1 MQIRIIM
8 SRRLP
13 GSLLLVL
20 LLMGLLYTRVAWAES
35 SAPQTGTVQVNVS
48 PLLLLLNDE
57 VTIKVGPYT
66 CHFVKDITPASVC
79 SNLPPGAYEVS
90 AQAEGYIVSP
100 PAYHIDVPFN
110 TKGNLHFKFYA
121 NNHQLYMPSL
131 QVE

>member
-1 MQIRIIM
+1 M

-35 SAPQTGTVQVNVS
+35 SAPQTGTVQVSVS

-57 VTIKVGPYT
+57 VTIQVGPYT
-66 CHFVKDITPASVC
+66 CRFVKDSTPASVC
-79 SNLPPGAYEVS
+79 SNLPPGEYEVS

-100 PAYHIDVPFN
+100 SAYHIEVPSKMNSDLYFR
-110 TKGNLHFKFYA
+110 FYA